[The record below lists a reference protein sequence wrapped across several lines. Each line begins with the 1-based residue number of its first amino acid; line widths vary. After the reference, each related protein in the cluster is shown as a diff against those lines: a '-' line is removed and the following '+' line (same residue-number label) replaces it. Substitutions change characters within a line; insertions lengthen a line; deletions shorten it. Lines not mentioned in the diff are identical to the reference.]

1 MGDDPAGTGSIS
13 AHSLGAPWGLSIIP
27 CCARGPGRGSR
38 GAPVERCP
46 SEPSPGSADGD
57 RGRRRRCGDSCQGR
71 AVLGRPRHLPV
82 HTERH
87 RPERDGQRRSR
98 GVERLAILANQQT
111 LLRSPR
117 AGAVPGGALG
127 PLPPL
132 SSAFPS
138 PGTAFLLDLALPDVV
153 QDRGALQVPPLCGL
167 RFCSQLRVIVR
178 VIPDVAPAAGDAAGR
193 EDGLSTL
200 VLLTGRCDLMATTAD
215 SSRT

>member
-1 MGDDPAGTGSIS
+1 MPPV
-13 AHSLGAPWGLSIIP
+13 LP
-27 CCARGPGRGSR
+27 SR
-38 GAPVERCP
+38 TSDAKNYRCP
-46 SEPSPGSADGD
+46 AD
-57 RGRRRRCGDSCQGR
+57 
-71 AVLGRPRHLPV
+71 RPRLPRC
-82 HTERH
+82 HQLPDGERH
-87 RPERDGQRRSR
+87 RVRVRPGRSLGTGPVRR
-98 GVERLAILANQQT
+98 VERLAILANQQT

-138 PGTAFLLDLALPDVV
+138 TGTAFLLDLALPDVV